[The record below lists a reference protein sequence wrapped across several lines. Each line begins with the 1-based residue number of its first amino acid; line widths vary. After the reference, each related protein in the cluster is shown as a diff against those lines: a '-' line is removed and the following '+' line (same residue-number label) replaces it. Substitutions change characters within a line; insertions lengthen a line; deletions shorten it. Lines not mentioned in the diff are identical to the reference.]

1 MDTHGDGRIS
11 FDKSDCQSARK
22 WLSLAGDVIEQVMP
36 SQKVR
41 NPLVCVCGVLKVSE
55 SCGFVF
61 LDGSE
66 SRGSSSA
73 SIIVKYGRH
82 ARFIQFR
89 VWIPELPLD
98 VEVSDARLGRFI
110 GWQVLF
116 TVINATE
123 LTTA

>member
-1 MDTHGDGRIS
+1 M
-11 FDKSDCQSARK
+11 
-22 WLSLAGDVIEQVMP
+22 
-36 SQKVR
+36 
-41 NPLVCVCGVLKVSE
+41 CVCGVLKVSE

-110 GWQVLF
+110 GWQVLV

>member
-1 MDTHGDGRIS
+1 L
-11 FDKSDCQSARK
+11 C
-22 WLSLAGDVIEQVMP
+22 
-36 SQKVR
+36 
-41 NPLVCVCGVLKVSE
+41 VCVCVCVLKVSE

-66 SRGSSSA
+66 LRGSSAA

-110 GWQVLF
+110 GWQVP
-116 TVINATE
+116 VPASNATE
-123 LTTA
+123 LTTRWVTNPLSHSLPQHIYLNLSLILTLIIFSYFSF

>member
-1 MDTHGDGRIS
+1 MYKKT
-11 FDKSDCQSARK
+11 Q
-22 WLSLAGDVIEQVMP
+22 AGAV
-36 SQKVR
+36 
-41 NPLVCVCGVLKVSE
+41 LTCGYVVKVSE

-73 SIIVKYGRH
+73 SVIVKYGRH

-110 GWQVLF
+110 GWQVPV
-116 TVINATE
+116 TVSNVTE
-123 LTTA
+123 LTTR